1 MRILLTISYDG
12 TDFCGY
18 QVQPNKRTVEKE
30 LNDAIFLV
38 TGERVKT
45 VASGRTDSGVH
56 AVCQKVHFDTNS
68 TIPPKNFKNALNT
81 VLPRDIKVTK
91 SQKVDSEFNAR
102 YSAKEKTY
110 VYSLYYG
117 DENPLKSRYKT
128 HIKFAPDIN
137 KMKSACELLKG
148 THDFKCFLASGSS
161 VKDTVRTI
169 YSIKIVKKGKDI
181 DIKVSGSGFLYN
193 MVRIIVGTLLGVSE
207 GRITLDDIKTALEN
221 GDRKKVGKTMPPQ
234 GLCLYSVSY
243 TNKVQQK

>member
-1 MRILLTISYDG
+1 MRILLTVSYDG

-18 QVQPNKRTVEKE
+18 QVQPNKRTVEQE
-30 LNDAIFLV
+30 LNDAIFKV
-38 TGERVKT
+38 TGETVKS

-56 AVCQKVHFDTNS
+56 AIGQKVHFDTNS

-81 VLPRDIKVTK
+81 VLPNDIRVIK
-91 SQKVDSEFNAR
+91 SQMVDDEFNAR
-102 YSAKEKTY
+102 YSAKGKTY

-117 DENPLKSRYKT
+117 DENPIKSRYKT
-128 HIKFAPDIN
+128 YLKTAPDLS
-137 KMKSACELLKG
+137 KMKEACTVLQG

-169 YSIKIVKKGKDI
+169 YSITVIKKGKDI
-181 DIKVSGSGFLYN
+181 DVKVSGNGFLYN
-193 MVRIIVGTLLGVSE
+193 MVRIIVGTLIGVSE
-207 GRITLDDIKTALEN
+207 NRITLSDIKLALET

-243 TNKVQQK
+243 NNKVQ